1 MDMSNQIVDGSVLR
15 DAWLRFVD
23 RSCPRKMISQAL
35 YLTSEAHADQ
45 AILNLLQKHCAEVH
59 VVSAVAQATALIFPS
74 SLLSGSSSCLL
85 IVADVASGGLAL
97 AEYVA
102 GLTNRASSTGRT
114 GVVHPCVKIVL
125 IDDVGD
131 VNAARKALRLG
142 VEEYLLPSDSLEKRL
157 GTIRSLI
164 TEASQNDSGDPA
176 HDTGLQAHAAIGNG
190 AFTQDDAVHPFDAGA
205 LDNTRL
211 SQIEAAIIHCL
222 SAHTGLPLSARA
234 IVNQVMGRDMDEEKA
249 ASLIRPHISRL
260 RSKVEPT
267 PQMPQRLLT
276 VRGKGY
282 MFVC

>member
-1 MDMSNQIVDGSVLR
+1 
-15 DAWLRFVD
+15 
-23 RSCPRKMISQAL
+23 MINQAL

-45 AILNLLQKHCAEVH
+45 AILNLLRTHCAEVH

-74 SLLSGSSSCLL
+74 SLLSDSSSYML
-85 IVADVASGGLAL
+85 IVADVASGGVAL

-102 GLTNRASSTGRT
+102 GLLNRASSEGRAEPT
-114 GVVHPCVKIVL
+114 HPRAKIVL

-142 VEEYLLPSDSLEKRL
+142 VDEYLLPSDSPEKRL
-157 GTIRSLI
+157 STIRSLI
-164 TEASQNDSGDPA
+164 VEANQPDSGNA
-176 HDTGLQAHAAIGNG
+176 THDAGTQAHTATGNG
-190 AFTQDDAVHPFDAGA
+190 AHASQAQNGAPYAFDISVR
-205 LDNTRL
+205 DNVRL
-211 SQIEAAIIHCL
+211 SQVEAAIIHCL
-222 SAHTGLPLSARA
+222 SAHMGLPLSARA
-234 IVNQVMGRDMDEEKA
+234 IVNQVMGRDMDEDKA

>member
-1 MDMSNQIVDGSVLR
+1 
-15 DAWLRFVD
+15 
-23 RSCPRKMISQAL
+23 MISQAL

-45 AILNLLQKHCAEVH
+45 AILNLLQTHCAEVH

-74 SLLSGSSSCLL
+74 SLLSDSSSCLL

-102 GLTNRASSTGRT
+102 GLSNRVSSKRGM
-114 GVVHPCVKIVL
+114 GVVLPCVKIVL

-131 VNAARKALRLG
+131 VNAARRALRLG

-157 GTIRSLI
+157 STIRALI
-164 TEASQNDSGDPA
+164 IEAGQHDSGDPA
-176 HDTGLQAHAAIGNG
+176 RDTGLQAHAATGNG
-190 AFTQDDAVHPFDAGA
+190 VRAQDDPVQPFDAGA
-205 LDNTRL
+205 LDYTRL

-222 SAHTGLPLSARA
+222 SAHTGLPLSART
-234 IVNQVMGRDMDEEKA
+234 IVNQVMGRDMDEDKA

>member
-1 MDMSNQIVDGSVLR
+1 
-15 DAWLRFVD
+15 
-23 RSCPRKMISQAL
+23 MISQAL
-35 YLTSEAHADQ
+35 YLTSEAHADPT
-45 AILNLLQKHCAEVH
+45 ILNLLRTHCAEVH

-74 SLLSGSSSCLL
+74 SLPSSSSSCLL
-85 IVADVASGGLAL
+85 IVADIESGGLAL

-102 GLTNRASSTGRT
+102 GLLNRASPEGRSSPAQ
-114 GVVHPCVKIVL
+114 PCVKIVL

-142 VEEYLLPSDSLEKRL
+142 VDEYLLPGDSLEKRL
-157 GTIRSLI
+157 STIRSLI
-164 TEASQNDSGDPA
+164 VEASQRGSGDTA
-176 HDTGLQAHAAIGNG
+176 HDAGPQAHAAMGNG
-190 AFTQDDAVHPFDAGA
+190 IHALHAQNDTAHSFDLSA
-205 LDNTRL
+205 LDNVRL

-234 IVNQVMGRDMDEEKA
+234 IVNQVMGRDLDEDKA